1 MDDRAFER
9 IGAISAAAVG
19 GLSLLYAVAYLG
31 ITPADQR
38 SDNIDKF
45 FRSYLAHPAGFRI
58 ASVCLLLSGIVS
70 GLAVVA
76 LAGRL
81 TATVAGGRSLRWVSV
96 AGVAVGFATAAH
108 GLGQLLEV
116 DTLAHRYATGDAA
129 TRAAVGVA
137 HLSPSA
143 VDPRGL
149 ATFCLAG
156 LVAVLLGLALR
167 PYRSRLGLL
176 GVVLGTDMVLLFV
189 ANAVGINALVLV
201 TGGLASVILGPLWWV
216 GIARVLWGT
225 ETATTAVPAEPAQP
239 AAASRPS
246 VHQS

>member
-1 MDDRAFER
+1 
-9 IGAISAAAVG
+9 V
-19 GLSLLYAVAYLG
+19 
-31 ITPADQR
+31 
-38 SDNIDKF
+38 
-45 FRSYLAHPAGFRI
+45 
-58 ASVCLLLSGIVS
+58 
-70 GLAVVA
+70 AVVA

-81 TATVAGGRSLRWVSV
+81 TASATVGAGAGDGRGARAGDRTGAWGRSLRWVSV

-116 DTLAHRYATGDAA
+116 DKLAHRYTTGDAA
-129 TRAAVGVA
+129 TRAAVAVG
-137 HLSPSA
+137 HLSPSS

-167 PYRSRLGLL
+167 PDRTRLGLL
-176 GVVLGTDMVLLFV
+176 GVVLGVDMVLLFV
-189 ANAVGINALVLV
+189 ANAVGVNALVLV

-225 ETATTAVPAEPAQP
+225 ETAATSAPARPAKPAVE
-239 AAASRPS
+239 SRSS